1 VYQLSGKTVSFV
13 REVSPTQGVPEL
25 FAKLR
30 SGAYPW
36 LLDSALAS
44 ERGRFSF
51 AGADPYLV
59 VRGRGSEIEVEC
71 LRAARPGLTRGRR
84 SASGDLLGMVRGLFP
99 ESLSALAPV
108 DLPFL
113 GGAVGYL
120 GYELAGQFD
129 VHHFRGLDDLQLP
142 DLYLLFVDRF
152 IAHDSKE
159 DKLYACG
166 LGFSDEFDAAT
177 RCARRA
183 VDEICEQV
191 DGASPP
197 ARSASA
203 MRSAAPSAF
212 FDADTYAK
220 AVDAAKEEIEAG
232 EVYQVCLTHRKER
245 DCAADPWTLYRKLR
259 ELNPAPFAS
268 YLELPEVAIVGSSP
282 ERFLK
287 LDADRRIESRPI
299 KGTSPRGCDE
309 ASDLANRAALESS
322 AKDRA
327 ENLMIVDLVRNDLGR
342 VCELGSVEVPE
353 LMLIESYASVYQMVS
368 TICGRL
374 RDECDVFDLVR
385 ATFPPGSMTGA
396 PKIAAMR
403 ILDEL
408 EPVRRGIYSGA
419 IGYFDIRGGADLSVV
434 IRTVLLSDGR
444 AYLHAGGGIVADS
457 NSAAEWQESMDKA
470 QLLEAA
476 LEEVS

>member
-1 VYQLSGKTVSFV
+1 VYQLSGKTVSFA
-13 REVSPTQGVPEL
+13 REVSPVRGAPEV
-25 FAKLR
+25 FEKLR
-30 SGAYPW
+30 SGSYPW

-44 ERGRFSF
+44 DCGRFSF

-59 VRGRGSEIEVEC
+59 VRGRGSEIDVEC
-71 LRAARPGLTRGRR
+71 LRAVRPGLTVGRR
-84 SASGDLLGMVRGLFP
+84 EASGDLLEMVRRLFP
-99 ESLSALAPV
+99 EPPSVSEPV
-108 DLPFL
+108 DLPFI

-129 VHHFRGLDDLQLP
+129 VHHFRGLDDLRLP

-166 LGFSDEFDAAT
+166 LGFSEELDGAAD
-177 RCARRA
+177 CARRA
-183 VDEICEQV
+183 VDEICAQV
-191 DGASPP
+191 DGASPS
-197 ARSASA
+197 ARSASVT
-203 MRSAAPSAF
+203 RSAAPSAF

-245 DCAADPWTLYRKLR
+245 DCAADPWTLYRRLR

-287 LDADRRIESRPI
+287 LDADRRVESRPI
-299 KGTSPRGCDE
+299 KGTSPRGADE

-353 LMLIESYASVYQMVS
+353 LMSIESYASVYQMVS

-374 RDECDVFDLVR
+374 REECDAFDLVR

-434 IRTVLLSDGR
+434 IRTILLSEGR

-470 QLLEAA
+470 RLLEAA
-476 LEEVS
+476 LEDVC

>member
-1 VYQLSGKTVSFV
+1 VYQLSGRTVSFA
-13 REVSPTQGVPEL
+13 REISPARGAPEV
-25 FAKLR
+25 FEKLR
-30 SGAYPW
+30 SGSYPW
-36 LLDSALAS
+36 LLDSALTS
-44 ERGRFSF
+44 DCGRFSF

-59 VRGRGSEIEVEC
+59 VRGRGSELEIEC
-71 LRAARPGLTRGRR
+71 LRAVRPGLKVGRR
-84 SASGDLLGMVRGLFP
+84 EASGDLLEMVRNLFP
-99 ESLSALAPV
+99 QWPAESAAV
-108 DLPFL
+108 ELPFI

-129 VHHFRGLDDLQLP
+129 VHRFRGLDDLQLP

-152 IAHDSKE
+152 VAHDAKA

-166 LGFSDEFDAAT
+166 LGFSDELGEASDRAH
-177 RCARRA
+177 RA
-183 VDEICEQV
+183 VDAVCAQL
-191 DGASPP
+191 DGPTASVHFVSV
-197 ARSASA
+197 ARSE
-203 MRSAAPSAF
+203 AAWAF

-220 AVDAAKEEIEAG
+220 AVDAAKDEIEAG

-245 DCAADPWTLYRKLR
+245 DCAADPWALYRRLR

-287 LDADRRIESRPI
+287 LDADRWAESRPI
-299 KGTSPRGCDE
+299 KGTRPRGADE
-309 ASDLANRAALESS
+309 ASDLANRVALESS

-342 VCELGSVEVPE
+342 VCELGTVEVPG
-353 LMLIESYASVYQMVS
+353 LMRIESYASVYQMVS
-368 TICGRL
+368 TIRGRL
-374 RDECDVFDLVR
+374 REECDVFDLVR

-419 IGYFDIRGGADLSVV
+419 IGYFDVRGGADLSVV
-434 IRTVLLSDGR
+434 IRTILLRDGR
-444 AYLHAGGGIVADS
+444 AYLHAGGGTVADS

-470 QLLEAA
+470 RLLEVA
-476 LEEVS
+476 LADVC